1 MQQDCQVIQ
10 HLCGVYTGQGRHPLL
25 RDARRQKVVQSVLI
39 VAAASLFA
47 AAAEC
52 VQGWQRDWGCELSYL
67 HQGLQQHL
75 KGLV

>member
-1 MQQDCQVIQ
+1 
-10 HLCGVYTGQGRHPLL
+10 
-25 RDARRQKVVQSVLI
+25 VVQSVLM

-52 VQGWQRDWGCELSYL
+52 VQGWQRNWGCELSYL
-67 HQGLQQHL
+67 HQGLQEHL